1 MAAVFAAVIGH
12 PAGERRL
19 QGLAQLGVGRRE
31 GMSIQHFIRSGLA
44 LIILS
49 SPLSYAIADQ
59 LDWSPQK
66 ERAQR
71 LHADA
76 VAYTY
81 VCLVSQLK
89 SMLRAGYRDRDG
101 IASTIASRCTYWS
114 LTYDDKKQI
123 AYEIIAEK
131 FSPRKSE

>member
-1 MAAVFAAVIGH
+1 
-12 PAGERRL
+12 
-19 QGLAQLGVGRRE
+19 
-31 GMSIQHFIRSGLA
+31 MSIQHFYLGSGFA
-44 LIILS
+44 LSILS
-49 SPLSYAIADQ
+49 STLSCAIADQ

-81 VCLVSQLK
+81 VCLSSQLK

-114 LTYDDKKQI
+114 LSYDDKKQM
-123 AYEIIAEK
+123 AYEIITEK
-131 FSPRKSE
+131 FGVRRSE